1 MRLLLTL
8 AFILSFQL
16 PASAQE
22 SLRFKAYEG
31 FKEQQ
36 ITKKFSPDA
45 LIATIDLN
53 DDFIDEYILEKQ
65 TNNPKFKRYT
75 VIALENRKPIKIG
88 EFDAYKLLVDTKKRY
103 GIRNLIIYNNPHND
117 FHSKTA
123 LWDPYTFS
131 YVIQ

>member
-8 AFILSFQL
+8 AFVFSFPL
-16 PASAQE
+16 PVSAQE
-22 SLRFKAYEG
+22 SLRFNEAKD

-36 ITKKFSPDA
+36 IIKKFSHDA
-45 LIATIDLN
+45 LITKIDLN

-65 TNNPKFKRYT
+65 TNNPKFKHYT

-103 GIRNLIIYNNPHND
+103 GIKNLIIYNNPHND
-117 FHSKTA
+117 FQSKTVI
-123 LWDPYTFS
+123 WDPYTFS
-131 YVIQ
+131 YMIQ